1 MLLGGPA
8 VGLGAG
14 VSGQSW
20 GPRTRPRTGPW
31 ATLGLPVLGAW
42 HSRARFPAGDLGAI
56 GGGAVPRGSQ
66 GPRRLREAIFI
77 PWDSVVVEPLALGER
92 EQSE

>member
-20 GPRTRPRTGPW
+20 GPRTRQLTGPW
-31 ATLGLPVLGAW
+31 ATLGLPVLGSC
-42 HSRARFPAGDLGAI
+42 HSRAHFPAGALGAI

-66 GPRRLREAIFI
+66 GPRRLREGIFI
-77 PWDSVVVEPLALGER
+77 PRDLVVVELLALGER
-92 EQSE
+92 AE

>member
-1 MLLGGPA
+1 MLLGGPD

-20 GPRTRPRTGPW
+20 GPRTRQLRGLR
-31 ATLGLPVLGAW
+31 ATLGLPVLGSC
-42 HSRARFPAGDLGAI
+42 HSRARFPAGALGAI

-66 GPRRLREAIFI
+66 GPQRLREGIFI
-77 PWDSVVVEPLALGER
+77 PRDSVVVEPLALGER